1 MTASRAEPRSSPSG
15 PVDVR
20 VDRTDR
26 GPAARTWWIA
36 AALVVIAA
44 ALRIAVAVVAPG
56 PIGAPTRAAGVL
68 APVLAVAAALAPGL
82 ATRRARREA
91 GAASLAAPAALG
103 VLGIG
108 GLLVDLTLLVDP
120 VSAARPDVLPSGLS
134 VLPPPI
140 AALLVA
146 ADLALVLAAVV
157 AVLGLVRI
165 ARAGGAAVFGGHP
178 PGTLVRPGA
187 GAAVAAAGLVA
198 APFTVEGPLS
208 GFAPHAVPDT
218 AAPAGIGTALL
229 ALTLLVVALLPGVRP
244 HEPGADP
251 ETGMRVRRAVHT
263 ALGAGVVAT
272 AAPLVAASVA
282 RSGLALSPGAVLAL
296 AGGLLLIGMPARTAV
311 LRSRAAGVA
320 ALLTS
325 VAALFGALLPTTVL
339 PGTPDLP
346 TAPIDTGTGV
356 LLLPAAA
363 VLALPAVLVVVGTP
377 RLVVRA
383 RPTLSVAWLTVPFA
397 AGPALD
403 LVLAALDSSAPAVD
417 PLGVTTL
424 PMTGAGV
431 GAGGWAVVGALVLA
445 VLTAVFAVGA
455 GFAERRDVAGA
466 SSPLGARPAD
476 GTDTVEPDPAMLPMC
491 ALAAVLAVPGF
502 GGPLARD
509 ALAANA
515 AGGVWQNP
523 GAAAWGSLAGV
534 VGVAIAVLLA
544 PRARPAR
551 ALALLAA
558 AGALLVVRLSA
569 LVLTPPRPGE
579 NVGIGT
585 WAAIVCLLVT
595 LGAAV
600 VSVME
605 VRARAREG

>member
-1 MTASRAEPRSSPSG
+1 MTASRAEPRTSP
-15 PVDVR
+15 P
-20 VDRTDR
+20 
-26 GPAARTWWIA
+26 GPAAQADTGRVGAAWWVA
-36 AALVVIAA
+36 ATAVVVAT
-44 ALRIAVAVVAPG
+44 ALRILVVVLAPG

-68 APVLAVAAALAPGL
+68 APLVALVAALAPGL
-82 ATRRARREA
+82 ATRRAGRRP

-103 VLGIG
+103 VLGAG

-120 VSAARPDVLPSGLS
+120 VAAARPDLLTSGTS
-134 VLPPPI
+134 VLPPAL
-140 AALLVA
+140 AALVVA
-146 ADLALVLAAVV
+146 ADVALVVAALV
-157 AVLGLVRI
+157 AGRALRGLGRT
-165 ARAGGAAVFGGHP
+165 GGAAVFGAHP
-178 PGTLVRPGA
+178 PGTLVRPVA
-187 GAAVAAAGLVA
+187 GAVLAALGVAAA
-198 APFTVEGPLS
+198 PFSMEGPGS
-208 GFAPHAVPDT
+208 GFAPHAVLDT
-218 AAPAGIGTALL
+218 APPAGIGVALL
-229 ALTLLVVALLPGVRP
+229 AVALVAVAVLPGLRP
-244 HEPGADP
+244 AEPAADP

-263 ALGAGVVAT
+263 ALGAGVVALV
-272 AAPLVAASVA
+272 APTVAASIA
-282 RSGLALSPGAVLAL
+282 RVGLDVSPGAVLAV
-296 AGGLLLIGMPARTAV
+296 AGGLLLIGIPARTAV

-320 ALLTS
+320 ALLAAG
-325 VAALFGALLPTTVL
+325 AALFGALLPTTTL
-339 PGTPDLP
+339 PDS
-346 TAPIDTGTGV
+346 APVETGTGL

-363 VLALPAVLVVVGTP
+363 VLALPALLVVVGTP

-403 LVLAALDSSAPAVD
+403 VVLSAVD
-417 PLGVTTL
+417 SAVPAADPAFGAVVPVPTTGV
-424 PMTGAGV
+424 GV

-445 VLTAVFAVGA
+445 VLTAVLAVGA

-466 SSPLGARPAD
+466 RTPLGARPAD
-476 GTDTVEPDPAMLPMC
+476 GTDTVEPDPTMLPMC

-515 AGGVWQNP
+515 AGGAWQNP

-579 NVGIGT
+579 SVGIGT
-585 WAAIVCLLVT
+585 WAAIVCLVVA

-600 VSVME
+600 VSVMQI
-605 VRARAREG
+605 REERWGRDDG

>member
-1 MTASRAEPRSSPSG
+1 MTASRAEPRPSP
-15 PVDVR
+15 P
-20 VDRTDR
+20 
-26 GPAARTWWIA
+26 GPAAEAETRRVGGAWWA
-36 AALVVIAA
+36 AATSVAVAA
-44 ALRIAVAVVAPG
+44 GLRIAVVVLAPG
-56 PIGAPTRAAGVL
+56 AIGAPTRAAGVL
-68 APVLAVAAALAPGL
+68 APVVALVAALAPGL
-82 ATRRARREA
+82 ATRRARRTP

-103 VLGIG
+103 VLGVG
-108 GLLVDLTLLVDP
+108 ALLVDLTLLVDP
-120 VSAARPDVLPSGLS
+120 VAAARPDLLPSGTSTLPATLA
-134 VLPPPI
+134 VLLVV
-140 AALLVA
+140 ADVALLVA
-146 ADLALVLAAVV
+146 AVVAGRGLVALV
-157 AVLGLVRI
+157 RT
-165 ARAGGAAVFGGHP
+165 GGAAVLGGHP
-178 PGTLVRPGA
+178 PGALVRPVA
-187 GAAVAAAGLVA
+187 GAVLAAVGIAA
-198 APFTVEGPLS
+198 APFSVGGVES
-208 GFAPHAVPDT
+208 GFAPHAVLDT
-218 AAPAGIGTALL
+218 APPAGLGVALL
-229 ALTLLVVALLPGVRP
+229 AVVLVVTAVLPGLRP
-244 HEPGADP
+244 TEPDADA

-263 ALGAGVVAT
+263 ALGAGVVA
-272 AAPLVAASVA
+272 AVAPVVAASIA
-282 RSGLALSPGAVLAL
+282 RSGLEVSPGAVLAV
-296 AGGLLLIGMPARTAV
+296 AGGLLLIGVPARTAV

-320 ALLTS
+320 ALLTAG
-325 VAALFGALLPTTVL
+325 AALFGALLPTTTL
-339 PGTPDLP
+339 ADS
-346 TAPIDTGTGV
+346 APVESGTGV

-403 LVLAALDSSAPAVD
+403 VVLGAVDSTTPAVD
-417 PLGVTTL
+417 PAFGAAIPFPTTGV
-424 PMTGAGV
+424 GV

-445 VLTAVFAVGA
+445 VLTAVLAVGA

-466 SSPLGARPAD
+466 RTPLGARPAD
-476 GTDTVEPDPAMLPMC
+476 GTDTVEPDPTMLPMC

-509 ALAANA
+509 AFAANA
-515 AGGVWQNP
+515 AGGTWQNP

-579 NVGIGT
+579 SVGVGT
-585 WAAIVCLLVT
+585 WAAIVCLVVT

-600 VSVME
+600 VSVMQI
-605 VRARAREG
+605 REERWDPDDS

>member
-1 MTASRAEPRSSPSG
+1 MTVAA
-15 PVDVR
+15 VLR
-20 VDRTDR
+20 V
-26 GPAARTWWIA
+26 
-36 AALVVIAA
+36 L
-44 ALRIAVAVVAPG
+44 VAVLAPG
-56 PIGAPTRAAGVL
+56 AIGAPTRAAGIL
-68 APVLAVAAALAPGL
+68 APVVAVVAALAPGL
-82 ATRRARREA
+82 ATRRAGRTP

-103 VLGIG
+103 VLGLG

-120 VSAARPDVLPSGLS
+120 VAAARPDLLPSGIS
-134 VLPPPI
+134 VLPAPL
-140 AALLVA
+140 ATLLVVADVVLLVA
-146 ADLALVLAAVV
+146 AVV
-157 AVLGLVRI
+157 AGRGLVALGRE
-165 ARAGGAAVFGGHP
+165 GGAAVLGGHP
-178 PGTLVRPGA
+178 PGALVRPVA
-187 GAAVAAAGLVA
+187 GAVLAAAGIAA
-198 APFTVEGPLS
+198 APFSVDGSLS
-208 GFAPHAVPDT
+208 GFAPHAVLDT
-218 AAPAGIGTALL
+218 APPAGIGVALL
-229 ALTLLVVALLPGVRP
+229 AVAVVAAAVLPGLRP
-244 HEPGADP
+244 TDPAADP

-263 ALGAGVVAT
+263 ALGAGVVA
-272 AAPLVAASVA
+272 AVAPVVAASISRA
-282 RSGLALSPGAVLAL
+282 GLDLSPGAVLAV
-296 AGGLLLIGMPARTAV
+296 AGALLLIGVPARTAV

-320 ALLTS
+320 ALLTAG
-325 VAALFGALLPTTVL
+325 AALFGALLPTTTLAGSEPV
-339 PGTPDLP
+339 T
-346 TAPIDTGTGV
+346 TGTGL

-363 VLALPAVLVVVGTP
+363 VLALPAALVVVGTP

-403 LVLAALDSSAPAVD
+403 VVLGAVD
-417 PLGVTTL
+417 SAGTPVVDPSGASIPVPTTGV
-424 PMTGAGV
+424 GV
-431 GAGGWAVVGALVLA
+431 GAGGWAVVAALVLA
-445 VLTAVFAVGA
+445 VLTAVLAVGA

-466 SSPLGARPAD
+466 RVPLGARPAD
-476 GTDTVEPDPAMLPMC
+476 GTDTVEPDPTMLPMC

-515 AGGVWQNP
+515 AGGTWQNP

-579 NVGIGT
+579 SVGIGT
-585 WAAIVCLLVT
+585 WAAIVCLVVS

-600 VSVME
+600 VSVMQIRDRDTE
-605 VRARAREG
+605 DDGP